1 MVCSPAGYSAAGSVA
16 LRNLCASQLTHRSA
30 EHADLPADFSAS
42 DSLSTVAAE
51 LWVGAALGQHQRSTH
66 ASTQPAFCMQRR
78 SVVKPFGSE
87 KLALF
92 AAVSRTS
99 FRAQCSAHC
108 SVLPNYRAVLTVQAS
123 KCSPQTPSVSH

>member
-1 MVCSPAGYSAAGSVA
+1 MG
-16 LRNLCASQLTHRSA
+16 
-30 EHADLPADFSAS
+30 
-42 DSLSTVAAE
+42 
-51 LWVGAALGQHQRSTH
+51 TH

-108 SVLPNYRAVLTVQAS
+108 SVLPNYRAVLKVQSSNAIS
-123 KCSPQTPSVSH
+123 FTLGVGMITDAFLLRGGTESLLRSALSDAAEPFQLVR